1 MNIRHATALAF
12 ALVLQLS
19 GCGGGGG
26 IGGTGITQ
34 GTMRVS
40 ITDAPACG
48 YDHVYITVDKVRVH
62 QSANA
67 GDNDAGWSDIVLA
80 PPQRIDLLGLTNG
93 VMEELGQTALPA
105 GKYTQMRLVL
115 ATNGSGTPPANS
127 VVLTGGGE
135 KALDTPSAQQSGIK
149 LNADIDVPAG
159 KEVDV
164 LLDFDACKSIVK
176 AGNSGKYLLKPVI
189 AVTTL
194 LSDAGLRVSG
204 NVDPAIVGPATSV
217 SVQSDSAVVVKA
229 TTPAADGSFLLRPVP
244 AGNYNLVVTS
254 AGHVTAV
261 MTGVPVVAAAPTVV
275 SSASAPIAPA
285 AAASA
290 AASVTGVVTPVPVT
304 ATVRALQTLTGGP
317 TVEVAF
323 TPVDVDLG
331 TFSFLLPVSAPQRT
345 AYALNPV
352 VITLTSD
359 AAPAVAGKYTLEATS
374 AGTTKPPLPVDVNVQ
389 PVPPVTFTFP

>member
-1 MNIRHATALAF
+1 MNIRHATALTI
-12 ALVLQLS
+12 ALVLQLT

-62 QSANA
+62 QSATA
-67 GDNDAGWSDIVLA
+67 GDNDAGWSDIVLTPA
-80 PPQRIDLLGLTNG
+80 QRIDLLGLTNG
-93 VMEELGQTALPA
+93 VMDELGQTALPA
-105 GKYTQMRLVL
+105 GKYTQLRLVL
-115 ATNGSGTPPANS
+115 AANGSGTPPANS
-127 VVLTGGGE
+127 VVLSGGAE
-135 KALDTPSAQQSGIK
+135 VALDTPSAQQSGIK

-164 LLDFDACKSIVK
+164 LLDFDACKSIVR

-194 LSDAGLRVSG
+194 LADAGLRVSG

-217 SVQSDSAVVVKA
+217 SVQSDSAEPVVVKA
-229 TTPAADGSFLLRPVP
+229 TAPAADGSFLLRPVP

-261 MTGVPVVAAAPTVV
+261 MTGVPVAAAAPTVV

-290 AASVTGVVTPVPVT
+290 AAAVTGSVVPVT
-304 ATVRALQTLTGGP
+304 ATVRTLQTLTGGP
-317 TVEVAF
+317 TVEIGFA
-323 TPVDVDLG
+323 PVDSTLG

-345 AYALNPV
+345 TYAPNPS

-359 AAPAVAGKYTLEATS
+359 SAPAVAGKYTLEATS
-374 AGTTKPPLPVDVNVQ
+374 AGVIKTFPVDVNVQ